1 MKTKEI
7 KRNKAPQIKESM
19 LLKKKN
25 NNILELMLSKLLNIF
40 LFSNKIPLANK
51 PQSSLM
57 LSVSDPQYITYTQQR
72 RQTRT
77 HNNI

>member
-7 KRNKAPQIKESM
+7 KRNEAPQIKESM
-19 LLKKKN
+19 LLKKN

-40 LFSNKIPLANK
+40 LFSNKIPLADK